1 MHSNQIKLKLHT
13 ISNRVAFFALIAVF
27 AVGTFFICR
36 DAETKLLMAFG
47 IVMLVAL
54 LAFSMWAFIFKLCV
68 FDYAVFSD
76 EGIALFSPFKQKAFY
91 KYDQVIGCNAYY
103 TSIIEKKKYLT
114 FTPISYNAVV
124 KEIDTSKYGNVMQ
137 VNKLKVVYVPAT
149 KEIIDFIT
157 QKGDIKWYR
166 N

>member
-1 MHSNQIKLKLHT
+1 MQANQIKQKLHT
-13 ISNRVAFFALIAVF
+13 ISNRIAFFVLILIF
-27 AVGTFFICR
+27 PIGTFFICR

-47 IVMLVAL
+47 IIVLAL
-54 LAFSMWAFIFKLCV
+54 LLFFSLWYFIFKLCV

-91 KYDQVIGCNAYY
+91 KYDEVIGCNAYY
-103 TSIIEKKKYLT
+103 TSIIEKQKYLT
-114 FTPISYNAVV
+114 FTPICHNAVV

-149 KEIIDFIT
+149 KEIIDFIV
-157 QKGDIKWYR
+157 QKGNIKWYK